1 MTFIG
6 DGPVSPQ
13 PKSQHSSSVRG
24 QEALH
29 QCVRRAVRRYLKDMG
44 DHEPDGLYRLVM
56 DQIEK
61 PLIEE
66 VLRWAGG
73 NQCRTAAALG
83 ISRGTLRKRIN
94 GHKIGQ

>member
-1 MTFIG
+1 MTFTGSGSAI
-6 DGPVSPQ
+6 PK
-13 PKSQHSSSVRG
+13 PKSQSSVPSRG

-29 QCVRRAVRRYLKDMG
+29 QSVRRAVRRYLKDMG
-44 DHEPDGLYRLVM
+44 DHDPDDPYRFVL

-73 NQCRTAAALG
+73 NQCRAAAALG

-94 GHKIGQ
+94 GHKIEP